1 MIPLITL
8 MVVMLALAVEVGW
21 IIRCRSCRRGRQRT
35 RISRRGSGAGKGAGD
50 TLSSLPD
57 CTPIDEPFGLVPV
70 CPCSLPAVPALVVG
84 GKFANGVACR
94 GEACW
99 GEACW
104 T

>member
-1 MIPLITL
+1 MMGGRDHGGQGGAGPTFISLPET
-8 MVVMLALAVEVGW
+8 
-21 IIRCRSCRRGRQRT
+21 SRQRT
-35 RISRRGSGAGKGAGD
+35 RISRRGSGASKGVRD
-50 TLSSLPD
+50 SLSALPG
-57 CTPIDEPFGLVPV
+57 CTPVDELFRLVPV
-70 CPCSLPAVPALVVG
+70 VPLISFLGCLG